1 MMEDIMYRLN
11 KLLEEDLINMITTD
25 EVIDDSNVDDMIET
39 IESQPDPSEKESL
52 FEPKT
57 EEDVDDGL
65 EESGIIYTSSD
76 KVMF

>member
-1 MMEDIMYRLN
+1 MMEGIMYRLN
-11 KLLEEDLINMITTD
+11 KLLEEDLVNMITTD

-65 EESGIIYTSSD
+65 EESGIIYTSFD